1 VSDFDGAH
9 AVVVGLGTSGSA
21 AARALIE
28 QGATVRISEQ
38 RDLTELSGPESFAD
52 LGVEILAGGHRAEH
66 LDGATL
72 VVTSP
77 GVPQDAPILRSA
89 LDRGLPVWSE
99 LELGARLCR
108 VPYVGVT
115 GTNGKTTTTEMV
127 AAAMRAHGLDAVAC
141 GNVGHPF
148 SLAARETHDALAV
161 EASSFQL
168 RFSESFHP
176 RVSVL
181 LNLAEDHLDWH
192 GSFDAYA
199 EAKTGVFSNQT
210 AEETHVGN
218 RDDSAAARLSTRA
231 IARHVWTTL
240 FEPNDGEVGYAGDRM
255 VSRIDGLEATFAP
268 PAGGGRGRRADAAAA
283 VAAGL
288 SFGLSPD
295 AVSEGI
301 TAAGILPH
309 RGEVVARAGAIRF
322 VDDSKAT
329 NPHAALAAVEGYER
343 VVLIAGGRAKGV
355 DLSPLRDAAPRLTAV
370 VAVGEAA
377 GEILRIFANL
387 VPTRSAG
394 SIEEAA
400 RVAFELAPDGGTVL
414 LAPACASQDMFKDY
428 RERGERFAAAAAEIS
443 EGVPAAHG

>member
-1 VSDFDGAH
+1 VSVFRGER
-9 AVVVGLGTSGSA
+9 AVVIGLGASGSA
-21 AARALIE
+21 AARVLLE
-28 QGATVRISEQ
+28 EGAIVRISEQ
-38 RDLTELSGPESFAD
+38 REQRDVPGVEAVTELD
-52 LGVEILAGGHRAEH
+52 VEILGGGHRVEH
-66 LDGATL
+66 LAGATL
-72 VVTSP
+72 VITSP
-77 GVPQDAPILRSA
+77 GVQQNTPILRAA

-108 VPYVGVT
+108 VPYIGIT

-148 SLAARETHDALAV
+148 SLAAREKHDALAV

-199 EAKTGVFSNQT
+199 EAKSRVFALQT

-218 RDDSAAARLSTRA
+218 RDDPLAAERSAKAAARR
-231 IARHVWTTL
+231 VWTTL
-240 FEPNDGEVGYAGDRM
+240 SEPQEGEVGYAGDRL
-255 VSRIDGLEATFAP
+255 VSRLEGEIALEAPT
-268 PAGGGRGRRADAAAA
+268 GGGRGRRADAAASA
-283 VAAGL
+283 AAGL
-288 SFGLSPD
+288 SFGLSPR

-301 TAAGILPH
+301 TAAGALPH
-309 RGEVVARAGAIRF
+309 RGDMVARAGTIRF

-329 NPHAALAAVEGYER
+329 NPHAALVAGEGYER

-355 DLSPLRDAAPRLTAV
+355 DLSPLKGATPRLAAV
-370 VAVGEAA
+370 VAIGEAA
-377 GEILRIFANL
+377 EEILGIFANL

-400 RVAFELAPDGGTVL
+400 RVAFELAPDEGTVL

-443 EGVPAAHG
+443 EGVPSTHG